1 MIALIRSYGRIKYM
15 SRFYLGVLYGVSAYV
30 VWGFLPLYWKLV
42 EEAGA
47 YEILAHRGIW
57 SLLICVSLLA
67 LRKQLKSAYEMVRS
81 SRTFS
86 LLFLASGLLTIN
98 WGVYIWSVT
107 VNRVVEAALG
117 YYITPLINVTFG
129 VLLLREKLRPAQ
141 WIAVA
146 LAAAGVVI
154 LTLGYGSLPWIALV
168 LAISWGSYSLI
179 KKSLNLGALET
190 LSLETL
196 FAFLP
201 NLVFLLIIQGNG
213 SAEFGSTWTISIL
226 LFGAG
231 AATVIPLLLF
241 NGSTTRLPLSTVGLL
256 QYITPTI
263 MFFIGIYINNE
274 DISMTKVIG
283 FAFIWLALAVLSRDL
298 YRSSRPLDD
307 GIAKAL

>member
-1 MIALIRSYGRIKYM
+1 MTKFNKGLLFGI
-15 SRFYLGVLYGVSAYV
+15 SAYII
-30 VWGFLPLYWKLV
+30 WGLLPLYWKLV

-57 SLLICVSLLA
+57 SLLICISLLA
-67 LRKQLKSAYEMVRS
+67 LRKQLKSAYVMVRS
-81 SRTFS
+81 SRTLS

-201 NLVFLLIIQGNG
+201 NLVFLFIIQGNG
-213 SAEFGSTWTISIL
+213 SAEFGSTWSISLL

-241 NGSTTRLPLSTVGLL
+241 NGSTIRLPLSTVGLL

-263 MFFIGIYINNE
+263 MFFIGIFINNE

>member
-1 MIALIRSYGRIKYM
+1 MTKINKGLL
-15 SRFYLGVLYGVSAYV
+15 FGVSAYII
-30 VWGFLPLYWKLV
+30 WGLLPLYWKLV

-67 LRKQLKSAYEMVRS
+67 LRKQLKSAYLMVRS
-81 SRTFS
+81 SRTLS

-107 VNRVVEAALG
+107 VNRVIEAALG

-263 MFFIGIYINNE
+263 MFFIGIFINDE

>member
-1 MIALIRSYGRIKYM
+1 MTKFNKGLLFGI
-15 SRFYLGVLYGVSAYV
+15 SAYII
-30 VWGFLPLYWKLV
+30 WGLLPLYWKLV

-57 SLLICVSLLA
+57 SLLICISLLA
-67 LRKQLKSAYEMVRS
+67 LRKQLRSAYVMVRS
-81 SRTFS
+81 SRTLS

-274 DISMTKVIG
+274 DISTTKVLG

>member
-1 MIALIRSYGRIKYM
+1 MTKVNKGLL
-15 SRFYLGVLYGVSAYV
+15 FGVSAYII
-30 VWGFLPLYWKLV
+30 WGLLPLYWKLV

-57 SLLICVSLLA
+57 SLLICLSLLA

-201 NLVFLLIIQGNG
+201 NLVFLFIIQGNG
-213 SAEFGSTWTISIL
+213 SAEFGSTWSISLL

-274 DISMTKVIG
+274 DISTTKVLG

>member
-1 MIALIRSYGRIKYM
+1 MTKFNKGLLFGI
-15 SRFYLGVLYGVSAYV
+15 SAYLI
-30 VWGFLPLYWKLV
+30 WGLLPLYWKLV
-42 EEAGA
+42 EDAGA

-57 SLLICVSLLA
+57 SLLLCVVLLA
-67 LRKQLKSAYEMVRS
+67 LRKQIKSAYVMVRS
-81 SRTFS
+81 SRTLS

-129 VLLLREKLRPAQ
+129 VLLLREKLRPLQ
-141 WIAVA
+141 WTAVGF
-146 LAAAGVVI
+146 AAVGVAI
-154 LTLGYGSLPWIALV
+154 LTVGYGALPWIALV
-168 LAISWGSYSLI
+168 LSISWGSYSLI

-190 LSLETL
+190 LSVETF

-201 NLVFLLIIQGNG
+201 NLIYLSIIERNG
-213 SAEFGSTWTISIL
+213 SAAFGDGLMMSIL

-231 AATVIPLLLF
+231 AATVVPLLLF

-263 MFFIGIYINNE
+263 MFFIGIFVNNE
-274 DISMTKVIG
+274 DISPIKIAG
-283 FAFIWLALAVLSRDL
+283 FSFIWIALSFLSRDL
-298 YRSSRPLDD
+298 YRSSRTVNNSN
-307 GIAKAL
+307 A

>member
-1 MIALIRSYGRIKYM
+1 MTKFNKGLLFGI
-15 SRFYLGVLYGVSAYV
+15 SAYLI
-30 VWGFLPLYWKLV
+30 WGLLPLYWQLV
-42 EEAGA
+42 EDAGA

-57 SLLICVSLLA
+57 SLLLCALLLA
-67 LRKQLKSAYEMVRS
+67 LRKQIKSAFVMVRS
-81 SRTFS
+81 SRTLS

-98 WGVYIWSVT
+98 WAVYIWSVT

-129 VLLLREKLRPAQ
+129 VLLLRERLRPLQ
-141 WIAVA
+141 WTAVG
-146 LAAAGVVI
+146 LASVGVMI
-154 LTLGYGSLPWIALV
+154 LTVGYGALPWIALV
-168 LAISWGSYSLI
+168 LSISWGSYSLI

-190 LSLETL
+190 LSVETL

-201 NLVFLLIIQGNG
+201 NLVYLFIIERNG
-213 SAEFGSTWTISIL
+213 TAEFGDGFVMSLL

-263 MFFIGIYINNE
+263 MFFIGIFINNE
-274 DISMTKVIG
+274 DISPTKVAG
-283 FAFIWLALAVLSRDL
+283 FVFIWIALAVLSRDL
-298 YRSSRPLDD
+298 YRSSRTLNN
-307 GIAKAL
+307 GLT

>member
-1 MIALIRSYGRIKYM
+1 MTKVNKGLLFGI
-15 SRFYLGVLYGVSAYV
+15 SAYII
-30 VWGFLPLYWKLV
+30 WGLLPLYWKLV

-57 SLLICVSLLA
+57 SLLICISLLA

-154 LTLGYGSLPWIALV
+154 LTLGYGSLPWIALI

-201 NLVFLLIIQGNG
+201 NLVFLFIIQGNG
-213 SAEFGSTWTISIL
+213 SAEFGSTWTISLL

-231 AATVIPLLLF
+231 TATVIPLLLF

-263 MFFIGIYINNE
+263 MFFIGIFINDE

>member
-1 MIALIRSYGRIKYM
+1 MT
-15 SRFYLGVLYGVSAYV
+15 RFNKGLLFGISAYII
-30 VWGFLPLYWKLV
+30 WGLLPLYWKLV

-57 SLLICVSLLA
+57 SLLICISLLA
-67 LRKQLKSAYEMVRS
+67 LRKQLKSAYVMVRS
-81 SRTFS
+81 SRTLS

-129 VLLLREKLRPAQ
+129 VLLLREKLRPSQ

-201 NLVFLLIIQGNG
+201 NLVFLFIIQGNG
-213 SAEFGSTWTISIL
+213 SAEFGSTWTISLL

-263 MFFIGIYINNE
+263 MFFIGIFINNE

-298 YRSSRPLDD
+298 YRSSRPLND
-307 GIAKAL
+307 GVAKAL

>member
-1 MIALIRSYGRIKYM
+1 MTKVNKGLL
-15 SRFYLGVLYGVSAYV
+15 FGVSAYII
-30 VWGFLPLYWKLV
+30 WGLLPLYWKLV

-57 SLLICVSLLA
+57 SLLICISLLA
-67 LRKQLKSAYEMVRS
+67 LRKQLKSAYEMLRS
-81 SRTFS
+81 SRTLS

-263 MFFIGIYINNE
+263 MFVIGIYVNNE
-274 DISMTKVIG
+274 DISTTKVLG

>member
-1 MIALIRSYGRIKYM
+1 MTKFNKGLLFGI
-15 SRFYLGVLYGVSAYV
+15 SAYII
-30 VWGFLPLYWKLV
+30 WGLLPLYWKLV

-57 SLLICVSLLA
+57 SLLICISLLA
-67 LRKQLKSAYEMVRS
+67 LRKQLRSAYVMVRS
-81 SRTFS
+81 SRTLS

-98 WGVYIWSVT
+98 WGVYIWSVS

-201 NLVFLLIIQGNG
+201 NLVFLLIIESNG
-213 SAEFGSTWTISIL
+213 SAEFGSTWTISLL

-263 MFFIGIYINNE
+263 MFFIGIFINNE

>member
-1 MIALIRSYGRIKYM
+1 MTKFNKGLLFGI
-15 SRFYLGVLYGVSAYV
+15 SAYLI
-30 VWGFLPLYWKLV
+30 WGLLPLYWKLV

-57 SLLICVSLLA
+57 SLLICISMLA
-67 LRKQLKSAYEMVRS
+67 LRKQLKSAYLMVRR
-81 SRTFS
+81 SRTLS

-146 LAAAGVVI
+146 LAAIGVVI

-213 SAEFGSTWTISIL
+213 SAEFGSTWTISLL

-263 MFFIGIYINNE
+263 MFFIGIFINNE

-307 GIAKAL
+307 GIAKTL

>member
-1 MIALIRSYGRIKYM
+1 MTKVNKGLL
-15 SRFYLGVLYGVSAYV
+15 FGVSAYII
-30 VWGFLPLYWKLV
+30 WGLLPLYWKLV

-141 WIAVA
+141 WIAVT

-168 LAISWGSYSLI
+168 LAISWGSYSAI

-213 SAEFGSTWTISIL
+213 SAEFGSTWSISIL

-231 AATVIPLLLF
+231 AATVIPLLFF

-274 DISMTKVIG
+274 DISTTKVLG

>member
-1 MIALIRSYGRIKYM
+1 MTKVNKGLL
-15 SRFYLGVLYGVSAYV
+15 FGVSAYII
-30 VWGFLPLYWKLV
+30 WGLLPLYWKLV

-201 NLVFLLIIQGNG
+201 NLVFLFIIQGNG
-213 SAEFGSTWTISIL
+213 SAEFGSTWRISLL

-274 DISMTKVIG
+274 DISTTKVIG

>member
-1 MIALIRSYGRIKYM
+1 MTKFNKGLLFGI
-15 SRFYLGVLYGVSAYV
+15 SAYII
-30 VWGFLPLYWKLV
+30 WGLLPLYWKLV

-57 SLLICVSLLA
+57 SLLICISLLA
-67 LRKQLKSAYEMVRS
+67 LRKQLKSAYVMVRS
-81 SRTFS
+81 SRTLS

-201 NLVFLLIIQGNG
+201 NLVFLFIIQGNG
-213 SAEFGSTWTISIL
+213 SAEFGSTWTISLL

-263 MFFIGIYINNE
+263 MFFIGIFINDE

>member
-1 MIALIRSYGRIKYM
+1 MTKFNKGLL
-15 SRFYLGVLYGVSAYV
+15 FGVSAYII
-30 VWGFLPLYWKLV
+30 WGLLPLYWKLV

-67 LRKQLKSAYEMVRS
+67 LRKQLKSAYEMVRA
-81 SRTFS
+81 SRTLS

-117 YYITPLINVTFG
+117 YYITPLMNVTFG

-141 WIAVA
+141 WIAVV
-146 LAAAGVVI
+146 LAIVGVVI

-201 NLVFLLIIQGNG
+201 NLLFLLIIQGNG
-213 SAEFGSTWTISIL
+213 SLEFGSTWSISIL

-231 AATVIPLLLF
+231 AATVVPLLLF

-274 DISMTKVIG
+274 DISKTKVIG
-283 FAFIWLALAVLSRDL
+283 FVFIWLALAVLSRDL
-298 YRSSRPLDD
+298 YRSSRSLDD
-307 GIAKAL
+307 GVAKAL

>member
-1 MIALIRSYGRIKYM
+1 MTKFNKGLLFGI
-15 SRFYLGVLYGVSAYV
+15 SAYLI
-30 VWGFLPLYWKLV
+30 WGLLPLYWKLV
-42 EEAGA
+42 EDAGA

-57 SLLICVSLLA
+57 SLLLCVVLLT
-67 LRKQLKSAYEMVRS
+67 LRKQIKSAYVMVRS
-81 SRTFS
+81 SRTLS

-129 VLLLREKLRPAQ
+129 VLLLREKLRPLQ
-141 WIAVA
+141 WTAVGF
-146 LAAAGVVI
+146 AAVGVAI
-154 LTLGYGSLPWIALV
+154 LTVGYGALPWIALV
-168 LAISWGSYSLI
+168 LSISWGSYSLI

-190 LSLETL
+190 LSVETF

-201 NLVFLLIIQGNG
+201 NLIYLFIIERNG
-213 SAEFGSTWTISIL
+213 SAAFGDGLMMSIL

-231 AATVIPLLLF
+231 AATVVPLLLF

-263 MFFIGIYINNE
+263 MFFIGIFINNE
-274 DISMTKVIG
+274 DISTLKIAG
-283 FAFIWLALAVLSRDL
+283 FAFIWIALAFLSRDL
-298 YRSSRPLDD
+298 YRSSRTVNNSNT
-307 GIAKAL
+307 

>member
-1 MIALIRSYGRIKYM
+1 MTKVNKGLL
-15 SRFYLGVLYGVSAYV
+15 FGVSAYIL
-30 VWGFLPLYWKLV
+30 WGLLPLYWKLV

-47 YEILAHRGIW
+47 YQILAHRGIW
-57 SLLICVSLLA
+57 SLLICLSLLA

-274 DISMTKVIG
+274 DISTTKVIG

-307 GIAKAL
+307 GIAKAF

>member
-1 MIALIRSYGRIKYM
+1 MTKFNKGLLFGI
-15 SRFYLGVLYGVSAYV
+15 SAYII
-30 VWGFLPLYWKLV
+30 WGLLPLYWKLV

-57 SLLICVSLLA
+57 SLLICISLLA
-67 LRKQLKSAYEMVRS
+67 LRKQLKSAYVMVRS
-81 SRTFS
+81 SRTLS

-129 VLLLREKLRPAQ
+129 VLLLREKLRPSQ

-201 NLVFLLIIQGNG
+201 NLVFLFIIQGNG
-213 SAEFGSTWTISIL
+213 SAEFGSTWTISLL

-263 MFFIGIYINNE
+263 MFFIGIFINNE

>member
-1 MIALIRSYGRIKYM
+1 MTKFNKGLLFGI
-15 SRFYLGVLYGVSAYV
+15 SAYII
-30 VWGFLPLYWKLV
+30 WGLLPLYWKLV

-67 LRKQLKSAYEMVRS
+67 LRKQLKSAYVMVRS
-81 SRTFS
+81 SRTLS

-146 LAAAGVVI
+146 LAAVGVVI

-201 NLVFLLIIQGNG
+201 NLVFLSIIQGNG
-213 SAEFGSTWTISIL
+213 SAQFGSTWTISVL

-256 QYITPTI
+256 QYVTPTI
-263 MFFIGIYINNE
+263 MFFIGIFINNE

>member
-1 MIALIRSYGRIKYM
+1 MTKFNKGLL
-15 SRFYLGVLYGVSAYV
+15 FGVSAYII
-30 VWGFLPLYWKLV
+30 WGLLPLYWKLV

-57 SLLICVSLLA
+57 SLLICLSLLA
-67 LRKQLKSAYEMVRS
+67 LRKQLKSAYKMVRS
-81 SRTFS
+81 SRTLS

-201 NLVFLLIIQGNG
+201 NLVFLFIIQGNG
-213 SAEFGSTWTISIL
+213 SAEFGSTWTISLL

-263 MFFIGIYINNE
+263 MFFIGIFINNE

>member
-1 MIALIRSYGRIKYM
+1 MTKVNKGLLFGI
-15 SRFYLGVLYGVSAYV
+15 SAYII
-30 VWGFLPLYWKLV
+30 WGLLPLYWKLV

-57 SLLICVSLLA
+57 SLLICISLLA
-67 LRKQLKSAYEMVRS
+67 LRKQLKSAYVMVRS
-81 SRTFS
+81 SRTLS

-201 NLVFLLIIQGNG
+201 NLVFLFIIQGNG
-213 SAEFGSTWTISIL
+213 SAEFGSTWTISLL

-231 AATVIPLLLF
+231 AATVVPLLLF

-263 MFFIGIYINNE
+263 MFFIGIFINNE

>member
-1 MIALIRSYGRIKYM
+1 MTKFNKGLLFGI
-15 SRFYLGVLYGVSAYV
+15 SAYLI
-30 VWGFLPLYWKLV
+30 WGLLPLYWQLV

-57 SLLICVSLLA
+57 SLLLCALLLA
-67 LRKQLKSAYEMVRS
+67 LRKQIKSAFIMVRS
-81 SRTFS
+81 SRTLS
-86 LLFLASGLLTIN
+86 LLFLASGLLSIN
-98 WGVYIWSVT
+98 WAVYIWSVT

-129 VLLLREKLRPAQ
+129 VLLLRERLRPLQ
-141 WIAVA
+141 WTAVG
-146 LAAAGVVI
+146 LASVGVMI
-154 LTLGYGSLPWIALV
+154 LTVGYGALPWIALV
-168 LAISWGSYSLI
+168 LSISWGSYSLI

-190 LSLETL
+190 LSVETL

-201 NLVFLLIIQGNG
+201 NLVYLFIIERNG
-213 SAEFGSTWTISIL
+213 TAEFGDGFVMTLL

-263 MFFIGIYINNE
+263 MFFIGIFINNE
-274 DISMTKVIG
+274 DISPTKVAG
-283 FAFIWLALAVLSRDL
+283 FVFIWIALAVLSRDL
-298 YRSSRPLDD
+298 YRSSRTLNN
-307 GIAKAL
+307 GLT

>member
-1 MIALIRSYGRIKYM
+1 MTKFNKGLL
-15 SRFYLGVLYGVSAYV
+15 FGVSAYII
-30 VWGFLPLYWKLV
+30 WGLLPLYWKLV

-57 SLLICVSLLA
+57 SLLICLSLLA

-81 SRTFS
+81 SRTLS

-129 VLLLREKLRPAQ
+129 VLLLREKLRSAQ

-196 FAFLP
+196 FAFIP
-201 NLVFLLIIQGNG
+201 NLVFLLIIESNG
-213 SAEFGSTWTISIL
+213 SAEFGSTWSISIL

-274 DISMTKVIG
+274 DISTTKVIG
-283 FAFIWLALAVLSRDL
+283 FAFIWIALAVLSRDL

>member
-1 MIALIRSYGRIKYM
+1 MTKVNKGLLFR
-15 SRFYLGVLYGVSAYV
+15 VSAYII
-30 VWGFLPLYWKLV
+30 WGLLPLYWKLD

-274 DISMTKVIG
+274 DISTTKVIG